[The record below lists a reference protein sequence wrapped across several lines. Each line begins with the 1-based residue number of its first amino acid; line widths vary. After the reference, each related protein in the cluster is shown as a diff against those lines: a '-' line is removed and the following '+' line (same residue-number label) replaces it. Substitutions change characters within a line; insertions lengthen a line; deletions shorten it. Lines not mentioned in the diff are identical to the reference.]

1 VVNVH
6 GFRFLIIGHNAVSEI
21 SNMFERVLSKL
32 SANLCERKA
41 NIVPDISESH
51 RSALPV
57 RTLKST
63 SCMIMKD
70 GNFLVLSNQ

>member
-1 VVNVH
+1 MVNVSD

-32 SANLCERKA
+32 SANFCERKA

-51 RSALPV
+51 RSVL
-57 RTLKST
+57 RILKST

-70 GNFLVLSNQ
+70 RNFLVLSNQ